1 MANVYSQV
9 YIQLIFAVK
18 GRSNLIRND
27 RREDA
32 QKYITGIIQNKGQ
45 KVLAIYSNPDH
56 IHILVGLN
64 KFDVSI
70 SELVRDIKA
79 SSSKMIN
86 EERWFPGKFH
96 WQEGYGVFSYSKSQI
111 DQVAKYVLNQEA
123 HHKKQTF
130 RQEYVEILENLR
142 LISRTS
148 ICLNFMKVR
157 KGIDLPLL
165 RSWFRALSC
174 FLQTYGFYEADKKVR
189 GRFFLMRE

>member
-27 RREDA
+27 RREDV

-86 EERWFPGKFH
+86 EECWFLGKFH

-130 RQEYVEILENLR
+130 RQEYVEILEK
-142 LISRTS
+142 
-148 ICLNFMKVR
+148 FE
-157 KGIDLPLL
+157 IDFKNEYL
-165 RSWFRALSC
+165 FE
-174 FLQTYGFYEADKKVR
+174 FYE
-189 GRFFLMRE
+189 GEEGN